1 MSATIKI
8 GEKNFVLSPM
18 RISERK
24 KAMQMAEELQTVA
37 KSGQFDAQTCGRC
50 EDLALSMIHASILRA
65 APASVTRE
73 EIEDA
78 LSTEELMRAFQTLCT
93 VSAESISSTFGA
105 SNFKN

>member
-1 MSATIKI
+1 MSATLKI

-24 KAMQMAEELQTVA
+24 KAMRMAEELQTLV
-37 KSGQFDAQTCGRC
+37 KNDQFDAQICGRC

-65 APASVTRE
+65 APASITRE

-78 LSTEELMRAFQTLCT
+78 LSDEELMRAFQTLCAI
-93 VSAESISSTFGA
+93 SAESISSTFGA